1 MPLTEAEKKFWRT
14 PELVDR
20 LMTFLGGQ
28 STLAL
33 VKALPLALDIIGG
46 KSSWI
51 KLVRRVCPYDTPDTP
66 CVSVAEWEEIVAE
79 ERKDVVTLV
88 EILKMMELEDSNSL
102 LLDLLHVI
110 CKNFPLVDRD
120 DVPVEAR
127 ASRVNDIPGPELI
140 QVSCSC
146 EQASHAL
153 SPGGFLYLEEAERAM
168 GTTVQKVERVVVD
181 DLGEPWLADLQS
193 RLLRQQDLGVDTD
206 VDVSRLFCNSS
217 ESAEAIST
225 LMQLCQRVDVQDA
238 IFTIKVDIGTEGWA
252 ALGKALSWKSVGWIE
267 SDKVHMASARKEDLK
282 AIWEGVTSGW
292 EVFLDDD
299 RSELFED
306 WDEFE
311 RFLKAEEDVKEKD
324 EDNAGQI

>member
-1 MPLTEAEKKFWRT
+1 M
-14 PELVDR
+14 VDS

-110 CKNFPLVDRD
+110 CENFPLVDRD

-153 SPGGFLYLEEAERAM
+153 SPYGFLYLEEAERAM
-168 GTTVQKVERVVVD
+168 GTTVQKVQRVVVD
-181 DLGEPWLADLQS
+181 DLEEPWLADLQS
-193 RLLRQQDLGVDTD
+193 RLLRQQDLGVDTK
-206 VDVSRLFCNSS
+206 VDVWRLVCKSK
-217 ESAEAIST
+217 EDAEAMST
-225 LMQLCQRVDVQDA
+225 LMQLCQWVDVQDA
-238 IFTIKVDIGTEGWA
+238 LGIEVDIGTEGWT
-252 ALGKALSWKSVGWIE
+252 ALGEALSWKSVGAIA
-267 SDKVHMASARKEDLK
+267 SYKVHMASARREDLK
-282 AIWEGVTSGW
+282 AILEGVTYGW
-292 EVFLDDD
+292 RILLDDG
-299 RSELFED
+299 RTELFEN
-306 WDEFE
+306 WD
-311 RFLKAEEDVKEKD
+311 D
-324 EDNAGQI
+324 

>member
-1 MPLTEAEKKFWRT
+1 MPPALAEAEKKFWTT

-20 LMTFLGGQ
+20 LMTFLDGQ

-33 VKALPLALDIIGG
+33 VEALPLALDIIGG

-88 EILKMMELEDSNSL
+88 EILKMMELEDPSSL
-102 LLDLLHVI
+102 LLDLLHAI
-110 CKNFPLVDRD
+110 CGNFPPVDRD
-120 DVPVEAR
+120 DMPVEAR
-127 ASRVNDIPGPELI
+127 AFRYNNITGPEVI

-153 SPGGFLYLEEAERAM
+153 SPYGFLYLEEAERAM
-168 GTTVQKVERVVVD
+168 GTTLQKVQRVVVD
-181 DLGEPWLADLQS
+181 DLEEPWLADLQS
-193 RLLRQQDLGVDTD
+193 RLLRQQDLGVDSD

-225 LMQLCQRVDVQDA
+225 LMQLCQRVDVRDVVW
-238 IFTIKVDIGTEGWA
+238 IDKVDIGTEGWA
-252 ALGKALSWKSVGWIE
+252 TLGKAFPGNNVGWIC
-267 SDKVHMASARKEDLK
+267 SYKVNMGSARREDLK
-282 AIWEGVTSGW
+282 AIWEGVTISLEGLRN
-292 EVFLDDD
+292 F
-299 RSELFED
+299 
-306 WDEFE
+306 
-311 RFLKAEEDVKEKD
+311 
-324 EDNAGQI
+324 